1 MPAVIAAAIAAL
13 IVLVAVGLA
22 NTLPWFYRPKK
33 AYALPDPA
41 RVRWPEALPLTSF
54 KGNDRLLFC
63 VHGFPSTPADFRKLE
78 KLSNDRGWDM
88 YAPLLPGCGTAWED
102 ILDTGWEQYLAFISD
117 RWRELRPRYRYAC
130 MVGASL
136 GGSLAL
142 ALAEELAEKAEEPA
156 QKAEEPAQKAEE
168 PAGGPYGEGGAGLGA
183 AAGEGSGA
191 KLRGPD
197 ALATIGSPAVLNA
210 LLRHGLVRSPLI
222 YLARFMGA
230 FIPSMGAG
238 YPDPERVGEDGDG
251 DWKGYLGAYPRQTYT
266 LQLGLRAMERRLP
279 LVRCPVFISHARG
292 DRIVPFANAGIL
304 ARGLGSELVE
314 RYDADMSGFNHAQHN
329 LLLYDSQRE
338 RVWARILDFFERALA
353 PSRPSS

>member
-1 MPAVIAAAIAAL
+1 MAALLIVIASML
-13 IVLVAVGLA
+13 ILSLIGLA
-22 NTLPWFYRPKK
+22 NTLPWFYTPK
-33 AYALPDPA
+33 ASYTPPDLN
-41 RVRWPEALPLTSF
+41 RVRWPEARPLASF

-78 KLSNDRGWDM
+78 KLSNERGWDM
-88 YAPLLPGCGTAWED
+88 YAPLLPGCGTAWQD
-102 ILDTGWEQYLAFISD
+102 LLDTSWEQYVAFIGDS
-117 RWRELRPRYRYAC
+117 WRELRPRYRYAC

-156 QKAEEPAQKAEE
+156 
-168 PAGGPYGEGGAGLGA
+168 GGPYGEGGAGLGA
-183 AAGEGSGA
+183 AAGEGRGA
-191 KLRGPD
+191 ELRGPD
-197 ALATIGSPAVLNA
+197 ALATIGSPAALNA

-251 DWKGYLGAYPRQTYT
+251 DWKGYLGVYPRQTYT

-279 LVRCPVFISHARG
+279 LVRCPALLCHARG

-314 RYDADMSGFNHAQHN
+314 RYDADMSGYNHARHN

-338 RVWARILDFFERALA
+338 RVWTRILDFFERAVD
-353 PSRPSS
+353 PRRPSA